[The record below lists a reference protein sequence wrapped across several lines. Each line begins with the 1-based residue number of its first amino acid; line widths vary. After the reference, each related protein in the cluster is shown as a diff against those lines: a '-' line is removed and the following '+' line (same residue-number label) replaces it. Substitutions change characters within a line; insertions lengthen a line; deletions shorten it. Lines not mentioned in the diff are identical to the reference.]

1 MNVCRACKRKKL
13 MMFLPLGLHPLAQN
27 FLNKNQ
33 LNKPEYLCP
42 LDTYVC
48 LSCGLIQVCD
58 CVPPDYFRNYLYV
71 SSTINTMLKHFS
83 DFADSLAAEFGTSP
97 DLLTVDIG
105 CNDGLLLK
113 SLDRKGVKTL
123 GVDPAR
129 NVNEIVRREGLNIIN
144 EYFASGLATKIKK
157 EYGSAAVIVTA
168 NTFHHISDLDSF
180 MDGVCILLKDK
191 GVFIVEVP
199 HAMEIMEQNEFDG
212 IYHEHVSQFTVKSM
226 VDLCNRFDMEVFRI
240 DTFEVH
246 GGSMRF
252 FIRRKE
258 SDELSEAISE
268 WITKE
273 NKRGLFQ
280 ASTYEAFHRRVK
292 SMKVELMDLLRR
304 LKQEGNNLVGYGASA
319 RGNTLLNYYGIGTDL
334 MDYIVD
340 RNTLKHGLYSPGMH
354 IPVCP
359 VEKILK
365 DRPDYVLAL
374 AWNFSKEII
383 KQQEEYLSLGG
394 KFILPIPELSILE
407 HS

>member
-1 MNVCRACKRKKL
+1 
-13 MMFLPLGLHPLAQN
+13 
-27 FLNKNQ
+27 
-33 LNKPEYLCP
+33 
-42 LDTYVC
+42 
-48 LSCGLIQVCD
+48 
-58 CVPPDYFRNYLYV
+58 
-71 SSTINTMLKHFS
+71 
-83 DFADSLAAEFGTSP
+83 
-97 DLLTVDIG
+97 
-105 CNDGLLLK
+105 
-113 SLDRKGVKTL
+113 
-123 GVDPAR
+123 
-129 NVNEIVRREGLNIIN
+129 
-144 EYFASGLATKIKK
+144 
-157 EYGSAAVIVTA
+157 
-168 NTFHHISDLDSF
+168 
-180 MDGVCILLKDK
+180 
-191 GVFIVEVP
+191 
-199 HAMEIMEQNEFDG
+199 
-212 IYHEHVSQFTVKSM
+212 
-226 VDLCNRFDMEVFRI
+226 MEVFRI